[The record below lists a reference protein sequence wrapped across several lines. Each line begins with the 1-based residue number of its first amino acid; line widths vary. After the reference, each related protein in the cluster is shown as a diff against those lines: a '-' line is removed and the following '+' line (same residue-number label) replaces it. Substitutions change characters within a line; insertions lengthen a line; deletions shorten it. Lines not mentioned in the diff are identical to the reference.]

1 MSRLRL
7 LYLRWREEIL
17 VAQVENGR
25 ALMRDHAARL
35 AIAERELAKV
45 RRLQMA
51 ATPAQDVLRSA

>member
-1 MSRLRL
+1 MNRIRLI
-7 LYLRWREEIL
+7 YLRWREEVL

-25 ALMRDHAARL
+25 ALMHDHAARL

-45 RRLQMA
+45 RRMQMA